1 MVQRDPSTLNSVTV
15 TSTETLKEL
24 HQTIR
29 KCHFDL
35 DRFKFN
41 TAIAALMEFS
51 NHLNKIWAE
60 SAVDTATWN
69 NCIEKFLLLLAPM
82 APHISE
88 ELWEFTGHSYSIH
101 NQSYPSWDEK
111 LAAEESITL
120 VLQVN
125 GKVRD
130 RIQVASNIEEGT
142 AQELALASP
151 KIKTFIENKTVNKT
165 IYVPGKLVNLVVN

>member
-1 MVQRDPSTLNSVTV
+1 MNPSKEEPE
-15 TSTETLKEL
+15 ETLREL

-29 KCHFDL
+29 KCHDDL

-41 TAIAALMEFS
+41 TAIASLMEFS

-60 SAVDTATWN
+60 SSVDKNTWN
-69 NCIEKFLLLLAPM
+69 ECIEKFLLLLAPI

-88 ELWEFTGHSYSIH
+88 ELWEITGHNYSIH
-101 NQSYPSWDEK
+101 NQSYAVWDDE
-111 LAAEESITL
+111 LAADKSITL

-130 RIQVASNIEEGT
+130 RIQVAPNISEDA
-142 AQELALASP
+142 AQELALTSP

>member
-1 MVQRDPSTLNSVTV
+1 MVQRDPSTLNSVTGA
-15 TSTETLKEL
+15 SPETLREL

-29 KCHFDL
+29 KCHDDL

-51 NHLNKIWAE
+51 NHLNKIWTE
-60 SAVDTATWN
+60 SAVDRATWN
-69 NCIEKFLLLLAPM
+69 DCIEKFLLLLAPI

-101 NQSYPSWDEK
+101 DQSYPRWDDK
-111 LAAEESITL
+111 LAAEEYITL

-130 RIQVASNIEEGT
+130 RIQVEPNIGEDT

-151 KIKTFIENKTVNKT
+151 KIKTFIENKTVDKT
-165 IYVPGKLVNLVVN
+165 IYVPGKLVNLVVS